1 MHNADRRSTRKSASF
16 FRSHRLLRKLVS
28 LEMPAFTAAEIAWH
42 MRCHASDLRHQWIT
56 PNALLYAWES
66 DLLTVTPEGY
76 VCEIEIKCSRSDLN
90 NDLKKPKHSQG
101 MLMNGSFF
109 EKRSGAGLTLNE
121 QREQDRRLNGAKT
134 CRRPNYFCFAMPCSV
149 YRSGTP
155 PRIPSYAG
163 VYTVDR
169 QGRVFE
175 ERRPI
180 QLHGERI
187 STEDLLDLARRMHH
201 RYWDVIRRARHAP
214 GTVAAEDD
222 LLELERP
229 QLLVDSDRS
238 VDLADASMERS

>member
-1 MHNADRRSTRKSASF
+1 MAK
-16 FRSHRLLRKLVS
+16 V
-28 LEMPAFTAAEIAWH
+28 TAAEIAWH

-76 VCEIEIKCSRSDLN
+76 VCEIEIKCSRSDFN
-90 NDLKKPKHSQG
+90 NDLKKAKHSQG

-109 EKRSGAGLTLNE
+109 EKRSGVGFTLNE
-121 QREQDRRLNGAKT
+121 QREHDRQLNGAVT

-149 YRSGTP
+149 YRGGAP
-155 PRIPSYAG
+155 LRVPSYAG
-163 VYTVDR
+163 IYTVDR

-201 RYWDVIRRARHAP
+201 RYCDVIRRTRYAP
-214 GTVAAEDD
+214 GTVAEEDVLLDLERAQLPANSDQANDGVD
-222 LLELERP
+222 LLLA
-229 QLLVDSDRS
+229 RS
-238 VDLADASMERS
+238 